1 MPEQKSLQQI
11 FQNYQTLIVVGG
23 NWGDEGK
30 GKVIDL
36 IMGGYDVVARF
47 SGGANAGHTV
57 YTADEKKL
65 VSHLIPCGLAQ
76 NKVCVLGRG
85 EFFNLE
91 LFLKELEE
99 AKEVLLSDDPHPSAS
114 GGHPLPSPYAKASGD
129 KKGEGKKEGLAPIYI
144 DQQAPLWTPYHR
156 LFEMYIEIM
165 RGERKIGTTN
175 KGIGPLEGM
184 YKLRLAPVV
193 GYLFEKDL
201 LIKSLQ
207 ALYNV
212 LKPCLESIKDQINET
227 IPEPQEILEKLLSDA
242 EKIKSFIADTSFLL
256 DKELKSG
263 KRILFEGAQA
273 TGLDAWWGTYP
284 FVSSG
289 NSVATGASL
298 GTGLPMENFGATI
311 MVAKTLPTRVGFGPF
326 PSEMWERQAAM
337 DFAKEHLDL
346 FSAGKARD
354 EFLSSALQ
362 KINSGES
369 SAAEMSQYFQV
380 LGDERG
386 ATTGRGRSVGFLD
399 IPWLQYAIRING
411 PKYMALTRLDM
422 LSGLKSIPVVVGYK
436 HRGQLLPAG
445 KLPAAWELSQV
456 ETVKEDWP
464 CFLEKIDGINDESKL
479 PKSAQAFLSRLEK
492 HLGVPI
498 LLVGTGPGREAMV
511 VRN

>member
-1 MPEQKSLQQI
+1 MIISFMVITPKKIEQI
-11 FQNYQTLIVVGG
+11 FQNHQTLIVVGG

-57 YTADEKKL
+57 YTSSGQKL

-99 AKEVLLSDDPHPSAS
+99 SKAVLGNNIAD
-114 GGHPLPSPYAKASGD
+114 
-129 KKGEGKKEGLAPIYI
+129 IFI

-193 GYLFEKDL
+193 GYLLEKDL
-201 LIKSLQ
+201 LMKSLQ
-207 ALYNV
+207 VLYNV
-212 LKPCLESIKDQINET
+212 LKPCLDNVKDQINET
-227 IPEPQEILEKLLSDA
+227 IPDPQEILEKLLSDS
-242 EKIKSFIADTSFLL
+242 EKIKAFVTDTAFLL
-256 DKELKSG
+256 DMELKKG

-284 FVSSG
+284 YVSSG
-289 NSVATGASL
+289 NSVAVGAAL
-298 GTGLPMENFGATI
+298 GTGLPMEKFGATI

-337 DFAKEHLDL
+337 DFAKENQQL
-346 FSAGKARD
+346 FAQGPLRN
-354 EFLSSALQ
+354 EFLSSILQ
-362 KINSGES
+362 KINSGQS

-411 PKYMALTRLDM
+411 PKYIALTRFDM

-436 HRGQLLPAG
+436 HRGQILPVG

-456 ETVKEDWP
+456 EIIKEDWL
-464 CFLEKIDGINDESKL
+464 CFEEDISGISSADKL
-479 PKSAQAFLSRLEK
+479 PKSAQEFLSKLEK